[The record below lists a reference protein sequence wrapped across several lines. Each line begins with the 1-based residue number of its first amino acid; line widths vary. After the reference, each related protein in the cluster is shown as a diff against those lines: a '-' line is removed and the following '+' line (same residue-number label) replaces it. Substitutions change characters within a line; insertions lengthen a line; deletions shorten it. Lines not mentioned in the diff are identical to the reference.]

1 MTVGMANGAPSE
13 YYANRLRRA
22 TLGDVLERRALRDR
36 DAPAAVVHT
45 GDHGRLRLTYGRL
58 DGLANRMGRALRRQG
73 VGNGDVVAMMAGN
86 GLDHI
91 VTYYA
96 TLKIGAVFTTVNP
109 NLTGFE
115 TARQLESSRPR
126 LIVAEERLTQA
137 LAGSVESI
145 IPTRTASDSVIPG
158 TELAVMLQEEAPRAD
173 DWQVSEHDLAMIIY
187 TSGTESEPKG
197 VRIPHRNFLIAT
209 SPAWTGERYVEH
221 DDRFLLLAPMHT
233 MAGVGT
239 VTNLISVGATI
250 VLAGNAKPAHSLE
263 LIESERITNM
273 SQTPTFYVRL
283 TEHKDF
289 ARADISSLRQA
300 HTYGGAIPLH
310 VTDAMSSR
318 VSRLSWATYWGQT
331 ELSQLGAI
339 GYYGS
344 QAEIP
349 GHDQRWIGRAVPQVE
364 ARVVDEADRPAE
376 VGELICRSPAVMEG
390 YHGRPDLTAAV
401 TRGGWLRTGDI
412 VRIDRDM
419 NLFFHD
425 RKKDIVK
432 SGGLNVSSL
441 EVEGV
446 LSRVPGV
453 REVAVVGAPDPV
465 WSEAVT
471 AFIVP
476 EEGKSTD
483 RAELLAAARRELA
496 AFKLPKRIHYLPAL
510 PRDTQGKVLKRR
522 LRELV
527 GDYAPGAPTGSGS

>member
-1 MTVGMANGAPSE
+1 MTARMASRPPSD
-13 YYANRLRRA
+13 YLTSRLRRA
-22 TLGDVLERRALRDR
+22 TLGDVLERRALRDG
-36 DAPAAVVHT
+36 DAPAVVVHT
-45 GDHGRLRLTYGRL
+45 GDQGRLDLTYGRL
-58 DGLANRMGRALRRQG
+58 DGLVNRMGRSLRRQG
-73 VGNGDVVAMMAGN
+73 IGAGDVVAMMAGN

-96 TLKIGAVFTTVNP
+96 ALKIGAVFTTLNP
-109 NLTGFE
+109 SLTEFE
-115 TARQLESSRPR
+115 TTRQLESARPR
-126 LIVAEERLTQA
+126 LIVAEERLTRM
-137 LAGSVESI
+137 LAGSVESV
-145 IPTRTASDSVIPG
+145 IPTRTASDSVVPG
-158 TELAVMLQEEAPRAD
+158 SELAAMLGEEEPLAD
-173 DWQVSEHDLAMIIY
+173 NWHVSEHDLAMIIY

-239 VTNLISVGATI
+239 VTNLVSVGATI
-250 VLAGNAKPAHSLE
+250 VLAASTKAAHSLE
-263 LIESERITNM
+263 LIGSERITNM

-283 TEHKDF
+283 TEHGDF
-289 ARADISSLRQA
+289 DRADISSLRQA
-300 HTYGGAIPLH
+300 HTYGGVIPLH

-318 VSRLSWATYWGQT
+318 VPRLSWATYWGQT

-349 GHDQRWIGRAVPQVE
+349 GQDPRWIGRAVPQVE
-364 ARVVDEADRPAE
+364 VRVVDEADQPTE

-390 YHGRPDLTAAV
+390 YHGRPDLTAEV

-419 NLFFHD
+419 NLFFYD
-425 RKKDIVK
+425 RKKDVIK

-441 EVEGV
+441 EVESV
-446 LSRVPGV
+446 LSRIPGV
-453 REVAVVGAPDPV
+453 REVAVVGTPDPV

-471 AFIVP
+471 AFIVREDGRP
-476 EEGKSTD
+476 TD
-483 RAELLAAARRELA
+483 TAELMAAARRDLA
-496 AFKLPKRIHYLPAL
+496 AFKLPKRFHYLPAL
-510 PRDTQGKVLKRR
+510 PRDTQGKVLKRQ
-522 LRELV
+522 LRELAV
-527 GDYAPGAPTGSGS
+527 E

>member
-1 MTVGMANGAPSE
+1 MANRLPSD
-13 YYANRLRRA
+13 YLTSRLRRA
-22 TLGDVLERRALRDR
+22 TLGDVLERRALRDG
-36 DAPAAVVHT
+36 DSPAVVVHT
-45 GDHGRLRLTYGRL
+45 GDHGRLDLTYGRL
-58 DGLANRMGRALRRQG
+58 DGLANRMGRSLRRQG
-73 VGNGDVVAMMAGN
+73 VGARDVVAMMAGN

-96 TLKIGAVFTTVNP
+96 ALKIGAVFTTLNP
-109 NLTGFE
+109 NLTEFE
-115 TARQLESSRPR
+115 TKRQLESARPR
-126 LIVAEERLTQA
+126 LIVAEDRLTQVV
-137 LAGSVESI
+137 AGSVESV

-158 TELAVMLQEEAPRAD
+158 SELAAMLGEEEPLPD
-173 DWQVSEHDLAMIIY
+173 DWHVSEHDLAMIIY

-239 VTNLISVGATI
+239 VTNLVSVGATI
-250 VLAGNAKPAHSLE
+250 VLAANTKAAHSLE
-263 LIESERITNM
+263 LIGSERITNM

-283 TEHKDF
+283 TGHRDF
-289 ARADISSLRQA
+289 NRADISSLRQA
-300 HTYGGAIPLH
+300 HTYGGVIPLH

-318 VSRLSWATYWGQT
+318 VPRLSWATYWGQT

-349 GHDQRWIGRAVPQVE
+349 GHDPRWIGRAVPQVE
-364 ARVVDEADRPAE
+364 VRVVDEADRPTE

-412 VRIDRDM
+412 VRIDQDM
-419 NLFFHD
+419 NLFFYD
-425 RKKDIVK
+425 RKKDVIK

-446 LSRVPGV
+446 LSRIPGV
-453 REVAVVGAPDPV
+453 REVAVVGTPDPV

-471 AFIVP
+471 AFIVR
-476 EEGKSTD
+476 EVGKPPD
-483 RAELLAAARRELA
+483 AAELMTAARRELA
-496 AFKLPKRIHYLPAL
+496 AFKLPKRIHYVQAL
-510 PRDTQGKVLKRR
+510 PRDTQGKVLKRQ

-527 GDYAPGAPTGSGS
+527 TD

>member
-1 MTVGMANGAPSE
+1 MTIRMANGLPSE
-13 YYANRLRRA
+13 FFTSRLRRA
-22 TLGDVLERRALRDR
+22 TLGDVLERRAIRDG
-36 DAPAAVVHT
+36 DSPAVVVHT
-45 GDHGRLRLTYGRL
+45 GDQGRLNLTYGQL
-58 DGLANRMGRALRRQG
+58 DGLVNRMGRSLQRQG
-73 VGNGDVVAMMAGN
+73 VGNRDVVAMMAGN

-96 TLKIGAVFTTVNP
+96 ALKIGAVFTTLNP
-109 NLTGFE
+109 NLTEFE
-115 TARQLESSRPR
+115 ITRQLESARPR
-126 LIVAEERLTQA
+126 LIVAEERLTQVVTGA
-137 LAGSVESI
+137 VQSI

-158 TELAVMLQEEAPRAD
+158 SELAVMLQEEEPIAD
-173 DWQVSEHDLAMIIY
+173 DWHVSEHDLAMIIY

-250 VLAGNAKPAHSLE
+250 VLGGSTKAVHSLE

-289 ARADISSLRQA
+289 DRADISSLRQA

-310 VTDAMSSR
+310 VTDTMSSR
-318 VSRLSWATYWGQT
+318 VPRLRWATYWGQT

-349 GHDQRWIGRAVPQVE
+349 GRDQRWIGRAVPQVE
-364 ARVVDEADRPAE
+364 VRVVDEDDRPTE

-412 VRIDRDM
+412 VRIDQDM

-425 RKKDIVK
+425 RKKDVIK

-446 LSRVPGV
+446 LSRIPGV
-453 REVAVVGAPDPV
+453 REVAVVGTPDPV

-471 AFIVP
+471 AFIVR
-476 EEGKSTD
+476 EDGKPTD
-483 RAELLAAARRELA
+483 ETELMAVARRELA

-510 PRDTQGKVLKRR
+510 PRDTQGKVLKRQ
-522 LRELV
+522 LRELAV
-527 GDYAPGAPTGSGS
+527 N

>member
-1 MTVGMANGAPSE
+1 MTTRMANGPSE
-13 YYANRLRRA
+13 YLTGRLRRA

-36 DAPAAVVHT
+36 DTPAVVVHT
-45 GDHGRLRLTYGRL
+45 GDRRRLSLTYGQL
-58 DGLANRMGRALRRQG
+58 DGLANRMGRALQRQG
-73 VGNGDVVAMMAGN
+73 IGTRDVVAMMAGN

-96 TLKIGAVFTTVNP
+96 ALKIGAVFTTLNP
-109 NLTGFE
+109 NLTEFE
-115 TARQLESSRPR
+115 TARQLESAQPR
-126 LIVAEERLTQA
+126 LIVAEERLTQV
-137 LAGSVESI
+137 LAGSVDSI
-145 IPTRTASDSVIPG
+145 VPTGTASDSVISG
-158 TELAVMLQEEAPRAD
+158 SELAAMLGEEEPLAD
-173 DWQVSEHDLAMIIY
+173 DWHVSEHDLAMIIY

-209 SPAWTGERYVEH
+209 SPAWTGERYVEP

-239 VTNLISVGATI
+239 VTNLVSVGATI
-250 VLAGNAKPAHSLE
+250 VLAANTKAGHSLE

-283 TEHKDF
+283 TEHGDF
-289 ARADISSLRQA
+289 DGADISSLRQV
-300 HTYGGAIPLH
+300 HTYGGVIPLH

-318 VSRLSWATYWGQT
+318 VPGLSWATYWGQT

-349 GHDQRWIGRAVPQVE
+349 GQDPRWIGRAVPQVE
-364 ARVVDEADRPAE
+364 VRVVDEADRATE

-412 VRIDRDM
+412 VRIDQGM

-425 RKKDIVK
+425 RKKDVIK

-446 LSRVPGV
+446 LSRIPGV
-453 REVAVVGAPDPV
+453 REVAVVGVPDPV

-471 AFIVP
+471 AFVVP
-476 EEGKSTD
+476 EDGTSSDPT
-483 RAELLAAARRELA
+483 ELMAAARRELT
-496 AFKLPKRIHYLPAL
+496 AFKLPKRIHYLPVL
-510 PRDTQGKVLKRR
+510 PRDTQGKVLKRQ
-522 LRELV
+522 LRELAAELV
-527 GDYAPGAPTGSGS
+527 ASCDPH

>member
-1 MTVGMANGAPSE
+1 MPSGLSSE
-13 YYANRLRRA
+13 YLTSRLRRA

-36 DAPAAVVHT
+36 GSPAVVVHT
-45 GDHGRLRLTYGRL
+45 GDHGRLSLTYGRL
-58 DGLANRMGRALRRQG
+58 DGLVNRMSRFLRRQG
-73 VGNGDVVAMMAGN
+73 IGPGDVVAMMAGN

-96 TLKIGAVFTTVNP
+96 ALKIGAVFTTFNP
-109 NLTGFE
+109 NLTEFE
-115 TARQLESSRPR
+115 TRRQLESARPR
-126 LIVAEERLTQA
+126 LIVAEKGLTQM
-137 LAGSVESI
+137 LTGSVESI
-145 IPTRTASDSVIPG
+145 IPTKTANDSVIPG
-158 TELAVMLQEEAPRAD
+158 TELAGMLLEEAPIPG

-209 SPAWTGERYVEH
+209 SPAWAGERYVEP
-221 DDRFLLLAPMHT
+221 DDRFLLLAPMYT

-239 VTNLISVGATI
+239 VTNLVSVGATV
-250 VLAGNAKPAHSLE
+250 VLAGNTKAAHVLD

-283 TEHKDF
+283 TEHRDF
-289 ARADISSLRQA
+289 HRADISSLRQA
-300 HTYGGAIPLH
+300 HTYGGAIPLR

-318 VSRLSWATYWGQT
+318 VPGLSWATYWGQT

-339 GYYGS
+339 GYYDS
-344 QAEIP
+344 QADIP
-349 GHDQRWIGRAVPQVE
+349 GRDQRWIGRPVPQVE
-364 ARVVDEADRPAE
+364 VRVVDEADRPTE

-412 VRIDRDM
+412 VRIDQDM
-419 NLFFHD
+419 NLFFQD
-425 RKKDIVK
+425 RKKDVIK
-432 SGGLNVSSL
+432 TGGLNVSSL

-446 LSRVPGV
+446 FSRIPGV

-471 AFIVP
+471 AFVVP
-476 EEGKSTD
+476 EDGKPTD
-483 RAELLAAARRELA
+483 VVELLAAARQELA

-510 PRDTQGKVLKRR
+510 PRDTQGKVLKRK

-527 GDYAPGAPTGSGS
+527 ADSR

>member
-1 MTVGMANGAPSE
+1 MTARMASRPPSD
-13 YYANRLRRA
+13 YLTSRLRRA
-22 TLGDVLERRALRDR
+22 TLGDVLERRALRDG
-36 DAPAAVVHT
+36 DAPAVVVHT
-45 GDHGRLRLTYGRL
+45 GDQGRLDLTYGRL
-58 DGLANRMGRALRRQG
+58 DGLVNRMGRSLRRQG
-73 VGNGDVVAMMAGN
+73 IGAGDVVAMMAGN

-96 TLKIGAVFTTVNP
+96 ALKIGAVFTTLNP
-109 NLTGFE
+109 NLTEFE
-115 TARQLESSRPR
+115 TTRQLESARPR
-126 LIVAEERLTQA
+126 LIVAEERLTRM
-137 LAGSVESI
+137 LAGSVESV

-158 TELAVMLQEEAPRAD
+158 SELAAMLGEEEPLAD
-173 DWQVSEHDLAMIIY
+173 NWRVSEHDLAMIIY

-239 VTNLISVGATI
+239 VTNLVSVGATI
-250 VLAGNAKPAHSLE
+250 VLAASTKAAHCLE
-263 LIESERITNM
+263 LIGSERITNM

-283 TEHKDF
+283 TEHGDF
-289 ARADISSLRQA
+289 DRADISSLRQA
-300 HTYGGAIPLH
+300 HTYGGVIPLH

-318 VSRLSWATYWGQT
+318 VPKLSWATYWGQT

-349 GHDQRWIGRAVPQVE
+349 GQDPRWIGRAVPQVE
-364 ARVVDEADRPAE
+364 VRVVDEADQPTE

-390 YHGRPDLTAAV
+390 YHCRPDLTAEV

-419 NLFFHD
+419 NLFFYD
-425 RKKDIVK
+425 RKKDVIK

-441 EVEGV
+441 EVESV
-446 LSRVPGV
+446 LSRIPGV
-453 REVAVVGAPDPV
+453 REVAVVGTPDPV

-471 AFIVP
+471 AFIVREDGRP
-476 EEGKSTD
+476 TD
-483 RAELLAAARRELA
+483 TAELMAAARRDLA
-496 AFKLPKRIHYLPAL
+496 AFKLPKRFHYLPAL
-510 PRDTQGKVLKRR
+510 PRDTQGKVLKRQ
-522 LRELV
+522 LRELAV
-527 GDYAPGAPTGSGS
+527 E